1 MQPDDRDRAAC
12 GRQCGSVPR
21 QGEESPV
28 AVSIDWQFQAAIQ
41 GGPVLLTNVPAISV
55 AGYDVIQVTI
65 PATTAGFAVPVQPS
79 ATAGDVIFFA
89 ATSSQYDPGLTY
101 QVDALGVVHALDGP
115 HFLLGSGAV
124 GFLNSAAPP
133 QKLTFDNTLASP
145 VDIQILVG
153 RKVR

>member
-65 PATTAGFAVPVQPS
+65 PATTAGVAVPGQPS

-115 HFLLGSGAV
+115 HFLL
-124 GFLNSAAPP
+124 
-133 QKLTFDNTLASP
+133 
-145 VDIQILVG
+145 
-153 RKVR
+153 